1 MFVLI
6 CSLAQVRTGLPKLFP
21 SEAENYRGG
30 LHSEATCPEI
40 GKGCAFCRKER
51 ETGHSLIN
59 REVPSESKEIETVS
73 SQKKCKWQTGNEFSF
88 YSFGLS
94 RPLQTLGWKFSTSW
108 PLGMAK
114 ESLGASPMKW
124 SQTLES
130 RRQL

>member
-21 SEAENYRGG
+21 SDVKTTVVACTVRP
-30 LHSEATCPEI
+30 LVQKSA
-40 GKGCAFCRKER
+40 RV
-51 ETGHSLIN
+51 
-59 REVPSESKEIETVS
+59 VPSAERKGNRAFSNKQRSTFREQGNRYGS
-73 SQKKCKWQTGNEFSF
+73 SQKKCKWQTGNGFSF

-114 ESLGASPMKW
+114 ESLGSSPMKW